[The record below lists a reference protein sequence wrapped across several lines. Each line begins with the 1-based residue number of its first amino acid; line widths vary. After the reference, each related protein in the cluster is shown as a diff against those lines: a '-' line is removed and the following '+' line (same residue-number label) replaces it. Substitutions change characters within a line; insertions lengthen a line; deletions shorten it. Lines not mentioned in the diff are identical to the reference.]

1 MEKQTSKLELAVT
14 CEDHHSTV
22 RAFVRAVDE
31 IFVLNQHS
39 WSTFSDV
46 VSLCR
51 HTLMRYQPGV
61 EDQYMETVA
70 RMTKEAVRATPKAFA
85 ILFNHFVINQRFED
99 ILGPVYMELG
109 SKWKKAGLGQYFT
122 PWEVC
127 LCVAMLFHGSK
138 PTKEN
143 PISVNEPC
151 IGSGAMLLAARA
163 AIAKEHGR
171 EALRWFHVSGQDI
184 DPLCVEMSEVQ
195 LALTDDRFLADF
207 MLASKMELYL

>member
-1 MEKQTSKLELAVT
+1 MSKLELAVT

-22 RAFVRAVDE
+22 RTFVRAIDE
-31 IFVLNQHS
+31 IFELNQHS

-51 HTLMRYQPGV
+51 HTLMRHSPGA
-61 EDQYMETVA
+61 EEKYMETVA

-85 ILFNHFVINQRFED
+85 ILFNHFVVHERFED

-122 PWEVC
+122 PWGVC
-127 LCVAMLFHGSK
+127 LCLASLNFHGVK
-138 PTKEN
+138 PSREE

-151 IGSGAMLLAARA
+151 VGSGALLLAARA
-163 AIAKEHGR
+163 AVAKEQGR
-171 EALRWFHVSGQDI
+171 EALQWVHVSGQDI

-195 LALTDDRFLADF
+195 LALTDDRFMANF
-207 MLASKMELYL
+207 MLANQMDLLL